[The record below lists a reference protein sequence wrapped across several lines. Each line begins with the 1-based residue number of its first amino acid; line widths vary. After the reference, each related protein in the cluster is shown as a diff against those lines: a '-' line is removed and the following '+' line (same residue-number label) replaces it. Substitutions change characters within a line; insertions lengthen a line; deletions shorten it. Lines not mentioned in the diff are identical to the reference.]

1 MAFEFLKPV
10 SDEVQAHA
18 MLQPQHAIGNVINI
32 HTAHTGLPQLNG
44 VQMVLVGVL
53 ENRRDE
59 NALLQIKNLDQA
71 RKQFYELYPGNW
83 ALNIVDMGD
92 IHPGET
98 VEDTY
103 YVLQQLT
110 AEFLL
115 KKIIPIYLGGSQ
127 DLMYPIYR
135 AFDEIKYM
143 INVVN
148 VDCRFDIGDI
158 EMPISSR
165 SYVGKMVADQPYNL
179 FNYSNLGFQTYFNSQ
194 EEIELLE
201 RMYFDAT
208 RLGMLDEDIKLAE
221 PVMRDADVVGIDM
234 AVVKAGD
241 TAFAKA
247 NPNGLNGKQICSLS
261 RYAGISDRTQVFGIF
276 EIPNDASPTGA
287 QLIAEMIW
295 YFIEGYNY
303 RAEEHPINV
312 ENDCLKYRV
321 PIEDEVLTFY
331 KSNKTG
337 RWWIELPFLSNVNN
351 KLKQQT
357 LLPCTRK
364 DYELACDQNLPE
376 RWLKARRKN
385 EV

>member
-1 MAFEFLKPV
+1 MSFEFLKPV
-10 SDEVQAHA
+10 SDAAQAHA
-18 MLQPQHAIGNVINI
+18 MLQPQRAIGNVIKI
-32 HTAHTGLPQLNG
+32 HTDHTGLPQLDG
-44 VQMVLVGVL
+44 VQMVLIGVL

-59 NALLQIKNLDQA
+59 NALLQIKTVDSV

-83 ALNIVDMGD
+83 ALNIVDLGD

-98 VEDTY
+98 VQDTY
-103 YVLQQLT
+103 FVLKQLT
-110 AEFLL
+110 AHLL
-115 KKIIPIYLGGSQ
+115 IKKIIPIYLGGSQ

-135 AFDEIKYM
+135 AFDDIQYM

-148 VDCRFDIGDI
+148 VDCRFDLGDI
-158 EMPISSR
+158 EAPISSR
-165 SYVGKMVADQPYNL
+165 SYIGKMVTDQPYNL

-194 EEIELLE
+194 DEIELLE
-201 RMYFDAT
+201 RMFFDAT
-208 RLGMLDEDIKLAE
+208 RLGMLDDDMKQAE
-221 PVMRDADVVGIDM
+221 PVMRDADVVGIDI

-247 NPNGLNGKQICSLS
+247 NPNGLSGKQVCSLS
-261 RYAGISDRTQVFGIF
+261 RYAGISDRTKVFGVF
-276 EIPNDASPTGA
+276 EIPFDATLTGS

-303 RAEEHPINV
+303 RAGEHPV
-312 ENDCLKYRV
+312 DVKKDFLKYRV

-331 KSNKTG
+331 KSSKTG
-337 RWWIELPFLSNVNN
+337 RWWIELPFISNVNN
-351 KLKQQT
+351 KLKQHT

-364 DYELACDQNLPE
+364 DYELACDQNVPE

>member
-18 MLQPQHAIGNVINI
+18 MLQPQHAIGNVIKI
-32 HTAHTGLPQLNG
+32 HTAHTGLPQLKD

-59 NALLQIKNLDQA
+59 NALLQIKNVDQA
-71 RKQFYELYPGNW
+71 RKQFYELFPGNW
-83 ALNIVDMGD
+83 LLNIVDMGD
-92 IHPGET
+92 IHPGDK

-110 AEFLL
+110 AEFLT

-135 AFDEIKYM
+135 AFDDIKYM

-158 EMPISSR
+158 ELPISSR

-194 EEIELLE
+194 DEIELLE

-208 RLGMLDEDIKLAE
+208 RLGVLDEDIKLAE
-221 PVMRDADVVGIDM
+221 PVMRDADVVG
-234 AVVKAGD
+234 G
-241 TAFAKA
+241 
-247 NPNGLNGKQICSLS
+247 
-261 RYAGISDRTQVFGIF
+261 
-276 EIPNDASPTGA
+276 
-287 QLIAEMIW
+287 
-295 YFIEGYNY
+295 
-303 RAEEHPINV
+303 
-312 ENDCLKYRV
+312 
-321 PIEDEVLTFY
+321 
-331 KSNKTG
+331 
-337 RWWIELPFLSNVNN
+337 
-351 KLKQQT
+351 
-357 LLPCTRK
+357 
-364 DYELACDQNLPE
+364 
-376 RWLKARRKN
+376 
-385 EV
+385 